1 MWTFF
6 CLVLVF
12 FLSFLVLQSS
22 SSGREGCFTLIVVLL
37 PCSCLLLAVLWVG
50 LKYVGM
56 TFLCHTHLLVNAME
70 FGYLFQRQ
78 AAKAPTSPWKYTLHA
93 QIQRGGGGLWVQNP
107 LPRALKNHKA
117 VWFLSNTCPDPMKNH
132 HKATKRAFHVGPP
145 STRQRNAYWRFAGRP
160 MMARFYWYLDPL
172 VPNQLKI

>member
-93 QIQRGGGGLWVQNP
+93 QIQRGGGGCGSKTPFPGPWKITKLYGFLAILVRIPWKIITK
-107 LPRALKNHKA
+107 LPSEHSMLG
-117 VWFLSNTCPDPMKNH
+117 H
-132 HKATKRAFHVGPP
+132 HRPASETPIGV
-145 STRQRNAYWRFAGRP
+145 SLAGRWWP
-160 MMARFYWYLDPL
+160 DFIGIWILSSL
-172 VPNQLKI
+172 IN